1 MSSDFIQNNIV
12 SNSNVLDQSLNA
24 TSIVESDAFVDFAY
38 LSNKCYSQPYRDLKM
53 DNVIE
58 LDAYDLS
65 YMDFTSCFYYQSAGN
80 FNINLANRNFHPL
93 LLNNQSYTSTD
104 GKKYNSNLYSL
115 CLKAYATKNQVSE
128 NTISPNKKI
137 GLANEVFLCQ
147 SLATNTGNQTALSW
161 DICLQTLESTGQIIF
176 TGDSDNEARVSFK
189 LTYVYYSEI
198 LNVTISLIYIYKT
211 YIPFYKNVYTNIELN
226 TMLPYSKYEDKSIE
240 EIKKELKKTIN
251 TDHTF
256 LINPTKFANVIKN
269 QEDNIDVY
277 IDDASIS
284 CESTIKTT
292 ALLKEISSG
301 LWSSSD
307 NYDNC
312 DNVKYSNEIEY
323 EDDEYDEESSNKGNW

>member
-1 MSSDFIQNNIV
+1 MSLDFIQNNIV
-12 SNSNVLDQSLNA
+12 SNSNVLDQSLNS
-24 TSIVESDAFVDFAY
+24 TSIVETDAFIDFAY
-38 LSNKCYSQPYRDLKM
+38 LSNKCYSQPYRDLNM

-65 YMDFTSCFYYQSAGN
+65 FGDFTSCFYHQSAGN
-80 FNINLANRNFHPL
+80 FNINLANKNFHPL
-93 LLNNQSYTSTD
+93 LINNQSYTTTD

-115 CLKAYATKNQVSE
+115 CLKAYANKNKVSE

-161 DICLQTLESTGQIIF
+161 DICLNNLVSTGQIIF
-176 TGDSDNEARVSFK
+176 TGDYDNEAKVSFK

-198 LNVTISLIYIYKT
+198 LNITISIIYIYKT
-211 YIPFYKNVYTNIELN
+211 HIPFYKNVCNNIESN
-226 TMLPYSKYEDKSIE
+226 SMLPYSNYEDKSIE
-240 EIKKELKKTIN
+240 EIKKELQESIN

-256 LINPTKFANVIKN
+256 IFNTTKFANVTKN
-269 QEDNIDVY
+269 PEEIQNVYNNDDN
-277 IDDASIS
+277 SIS

-301 LWSSSD
+301 LWSND
-307 NYDNC
+307 DYENPNY
-312 DNVKYSNEIEY
+312 VNEIEY
-323 EDDEYDEESSNKGNW
+323 EDEDYDEDSHKGMW